1 MEYAQTKSPPAVRL
15 GRRPR
20 FDWRLRLHPR
30 RGNQTNDDGD
40 RARSGDLETIG
51 IDGITEGE
59 SGNLVVVVNIKNHG
73 DSKSSAPL
81 KVSATIDGTVHEK
94 TPKVTVPGGQ
104 TKAVRI
110 PFEVE
115 YAKYDEASR
124 TSIDLDLR

>member
-1 MEYAQTKSPPAVRL
+1 MRRRKALQQFGLVAALASTGGCASIL
-15 GRRPR
+15 GG
-20 FDWRLRLHPR
+20 
-30 RGNQTNDDGD
+30 GNQTNDDGD